1 MQKEISVAEF
11 VARPMDFLE
20 EVFRTREEIVI
31 VRDGKP
37 IGRLI
42 PIPIPHST
50 MTLEELRSLGGKV
63 LGDIVEPL
71 EECDKQAPIAERPR
85 KTIEQMRTEG
95 VKILG
100 DIVEPL
106 EDEWDAM
113 K

>member
-1 MQKEISVAEF
+1 MMSGREVSAVEF
-11 VARPMDFLE
+11 VARPIEFLE
-20 EVFRTREEIVI
+20 EVSRTQEEIVI

-37 IGRLI
+37 IGRLV

-95 VKILG
+95 IKILG
-100 DIVEPL
+100 DIVEPIDWN
-106 EDEWDAM
+106 ETE
-113 K
+113 